1 MKKKVFLSVAIVVLA
16 VMLVSVFVACTP
28 SVDKV
33 DEKFKEEKYLGGA
46 VESEDAIAG
55 MTGAAV
61 YTKVLEGEMIT
72 IWWFESSDDAK
83 AAYEDAKSDGSKK
96 NLCKRGK
103 PIAFGTEGAIDL
115 FKKII

>member
-1 MKKKVFLSVAIVVLA
+1 MKKKIILSVAIVVLA

-46 VESEDAIAG
+46 IEVEDGIAG
-55 MTGAAV
+55 MTGAAA
-61 YTKVLEGEMIT
+61 YTKLLEGEAIT
-72 IWWFESSDDAK
+72 IWWFENGDDAK
-83 AAYEDAKSDGSKK
+83 AAYEDLKNDDSKDNVYK
-96 NLCKRGK
+96 KGNA
-103 PIAFGTEGAIDL
+103 IAFGTEGAIDI

>member
-33 DEKFKEEKYLGGA
+33 DEKFKEEKYLGVA
-46 VESEDAIAG
+46 VETDESIAG
-55 MTGAAV
+55 MTGAAG
-61 YTKVLEGEMIT
+61 YTKILEGEMIT

-83 AAYEDAKSDGSKK
+83 AAYEDAKNDKTKENVCKK
-96 NLCKRGK
+96 GNAV
-103 PIAFGTEGAIDL
+103 AFGTEGAIEI